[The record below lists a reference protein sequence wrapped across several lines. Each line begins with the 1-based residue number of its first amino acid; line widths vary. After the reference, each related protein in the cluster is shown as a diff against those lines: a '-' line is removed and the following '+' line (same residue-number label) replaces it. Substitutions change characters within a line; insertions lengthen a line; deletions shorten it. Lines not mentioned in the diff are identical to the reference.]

1 VIHAN
6 LLIADDEPLVRLD
19 LRDLL
24 TRNGHTV
31 VGEASSGEE
40 ALALARSLRPDAVIL
55 DVVLPH
61 HLSGLDVARA
71 LGGGR
76 IAPVVV
82 VTGHANPEV
91 VEKANEAGV
100 LGFLCKPFRPEDLL
114 PAIAI
119 AIARFQELVALES
132 EIRSLSERMEAR
144 KLVGRAKALL
154 MERHGLQEREAF
166 RRIQAQ
172 SLATGRPVHEIAQA
186 IITASEIGAA

>member
-91 VEKANEAGV
+91 VEKANEAASS
-100 LGFLCKPFRPEDLL
+100 GFCASRSDPKIAPGHRDRDR
-114 PAIAI
+114 AISRAGGP
-119 AIARFQELVALES
+119 
-132 EIRSLSERMEAR
+132 R
-144 KLVGRAKALL
+144 K
-154 MERHGLQEREAF
+154 
-166 RRIQAQ
+166 
-172 SLATGRPVHEIAQA
+172 
-186 IITASEIGAA
+186 